1 MNSNDKIIKVLR
13 KSFDVYEDQFTNCAL
28 VFAYNGT
35 GKTRLS
41 YDFAHYERSDETPQH
56 TLYYNAYTEDLFTW
70 DNDIDN
76 DVDNRQYKLKINKDS
91 ALIQGLA
98 GYDPTADLHKYLQV
112 FTDID
117 FKLHYEKL
125 KKENA
130 EGAESEENVDS
141 EKESE
146 IPTYVVFS
154 KKKQFVQ
161 ELNGEQVLIEEPIE
175 NIKISRGEERLF
187 VWCFFRC
194 IMDQV
199 LGGNDAYKDIEYI
212 YIDDPMSSLDDN
224 NVIAFAA
231 QLYNV
236 VRDSLKNERNVIK
249 SGRELSRRIK
259 FVISTHHA
267 LFFHVMR
274 HGLNN
279 DAKLGRF
286 YLHRDKQSDEMVLKS
301 MSDNDTPFY
310 YNVAMMSEV
319 QEAIRKDKLYTYH
332 FTIMRSVMEKITE
345 FFGHFDYRYILDGIE
360 YKGNRFDETAFSKGE
375 LIDLYSRIVNVF
387 SHQGSF
393 FAPTEMNED
402 NKDSLKTLFYHIKD
416 KYRFLLPDLTDERS
430 EKEIFIERKKKTI
443 KKY

>member
-1 MNSNDKIIKVLR
+1 MAYNDDTIKTLR
-13 KSFDVYEDQFTNCAL
+13 ETFEPDNLDRFTNCAL

-41 YDFAHYERSDETPQH
+41 YDFAHYGRKENAPQH

-70 DNDIDN
+70 DNDIEN
-76 DVDNRQYKLKINKDS
+76 VTENREHHLLINQSS
-91 ALIQGLA
+91 ALIQGLS
-98 GYDPTADLHKYLQV
+98 GYNFSESLHKYLSV

-117 FKLHYEKL
+117 FEFHYDKD
-125 KKENA
+125 NQ
-130 EGAESEENVDS
+130 
-141 EKESE
+141 E
-146 IPTYVVFS
+146 IPDYVVFS
-154 KKKQFVQ
+154 KNAPFLQ
-161 ELNGEQVLIEEPIE
+161 ELNGEQVLIDNKIE

-199 LGGNDAYKDIEYI
+199 IGGNDAYKNIEYI

-236 VRDSLKNERNVIK
+236 IRDNLQNEKNVLK
-249 SGRELSRRIK
+249 SGRELTRRIK
-259 FVISTHHA
+259 FIVSTHHG
-267 LFFHVMR
+267 LFFHVMV

-286 YLHRDKQSDEMVLKS
+286 YLHRDKQEDELILKN
-301 MSDNDTPFY
+301 MSDNTPFY

-319 QEAIRKDKLYTYH
+319 QDAIRNNKLYTYH
-332 FTIMRSVMEKITE
+332 FTIMRSVMEKIAE

-360 YKGNRFDETAFSKGE
+360 YKGTRFEESAFSKGE
-375 LIDLYSRIVNVF
+375 LIELYSRIVNVF

-393 FAPTEMNED
+393 FVPTEMNED
-402 NKDSLKTLFYHIKD
+402 NKDSLKTLFNHIKK
-416 KYRFLLPDLTDERS
+416 KYHFVLPDLTDERS
-430 EKEIFIERKKKTI
+430 QKEINLENKQKKARK
-443 KKY
+443 